1 MANRFLLLV
10 WMLFVPLAACSAPST
25 PATLLYF
32 VDKDQGG
39 EPYRTRMIITAG
51 FVRMDGGATDA
62 EDFLLFD
69 RADGTIYS
77 VSSGD
82 RQILVIR
89 PRPVELKP
97 PVPFTHRVV
106 PDSAAYPSVGGHKVV
121 HYELLTNNQR
131 CYDLYAAAGL
141 LPDAVLALR
150 QFREALAGEQ
160 AATAAA
166 VPPMQ
171 SVCDLANNVFLPARQ
186 LAYGFPVRTVDMTG
200 KSSELVDYKTD
211 FRATADLLKLPE
223 GYHRRTIEELRGNK
237 KIPGGNDSFRPE
249 S

>member
-1 MANRFLLLV
+1 MAKRLLLLV
-10 WMLFVPLAACSAPST
+10 WALFMPLAACSASST

-32 VDKDQGG
+32 VDKEQGG

-62 EDFLLFD
+62 ADFLLFD
-69 RADGTIYS
+69 RANGTIYS

-89 PRPVELKP
+89 PRVVELKP
-97 PVPFTHRVV
+97 PVPFEHKVV
-106 PDSAAYPSVGGHKVV
+106 QDNSAFPSVGGHKVI

-131 CYDLYAAAGL
+131 CYDLYAADGL

-150 QFREALAGEQ
+150 RFREALAGEQ

-166 VPPMQ
+166 VPQQMQ
-171 SVCDLANNVFLPARQ
+171 SACDLANNIFLPARQ
-186 LAYGFPVRTVDMTG
+186 LAYGFPVRTVDMAG

-223 GYHRRTIEELRGNK
+223 GYRRRSIEELRGK
-237 KIPGGNDSFRPE
+237 
-249 S
+249 

>member
-1 MANRFLLLV
+1 MVKRFLLLASV
-10 WMLFVPLAACSAPST
+10 LLTPLVACSASST

-51 FVRMDGGATDA
+51 FVRMDGGATNA

-69 RADGTIYS
+69 RANGTIYS

-82 RQILVIR
+82 KQILVIR
-89 PRPVELKP
+89 PRLAELKP
-97 PVPFTHRVV
+97 PVPFTHQVV
-106 PDSAAYPSVGGHKVV
+106 PDNATYPSVGGHKVV

-131 CYDLYAAAGL
+131 CYDLYAAQDL

-150 QFREALAGEQ
+150 QFRETLAGQQ
-160 AATAAA
+160 AATVAA
-166 VPPMQ
+166 VPQQMQ
-171 SVCDLANNVFLPARQ
+171 SACDLANNIFLPARQ

-223 GYHRRTIEELRGNK
+223 GYRRRSIEDLRGK
-237 KIPGGNDSFRPE
+237 
-249 S
+249 

>member
-1 MANRFLLLV
+1 MAKRFLLLAWV
-10 WMLFVPLAACSAPST
+10 LFAPLAACSASST

-32 VDKDQGG
+32 VDKEQGS

-69 RADGTIYS
+69 RANGTIYS

-82 RQILVIR
+82 KQILVIR
-89 PRPVELKP
+89 PRVVELKP
-97 PVPFTHRVV
+97 PAPFEHKVV
-106 PDSAAYPSVGGHKVV
+106 QDNSSFPSIGGYKVV

-131 CYDLYAAAGL
+131 CYDLYAAQDL

-150 QFREALAGEQ
+150 QFRETLAGQQ

-166 VPPMQ
+166 VPQPMQ
-171 SVCDLANNVFLPARQ
+171 SACDLANNIFLPARQ
-186 LAYGFPVRTVDMTG
+186 LAYGFPVRTVDMAG

-223 GYHRRTIEELRGNK
+223 GYRRRSIEELRGK
-237 KIPGGNDSFRPE
+237 
-249 S
+249 

>member
-1 MANRFLLLV
+1 MTKRLLLLV
-10 WMLFVPLAACSAPST
+10 WVLFTPLVACSNPST

-32 VDKDQGG
+32 VDKERGG
-39 EPYRTRMIITAG
+39 EPYRTRMIVTAG

-69 RADGTIYS
+69 RASGTIYS

-82 RQILVIR
+82 KQILVIR
-89 PRPVELKP
+89 PRVVELKP
-97 PVPFTHRVV
+97 PAPFTHRVV
-106 PDSAAYPSVGGHKVV
+106 PDNATYPSVGGHKVV

-131 CYDLYAAAGL
+131 CYDLYAADGL

-166 VPPMQ
+166 VPQPMQ
-171 SVCDLANNVFLPARQ
+171 SACDLANNVFLPARQ
-186 LAYGFPVRTVDMTG
+186 LAYGFPVRTVDMAG

-211 FRATADLLKLPE
+211 FRATADLLRLPE
-223 GYHRRTIEELRGNK
+223 GYRRRSIEDLRGK
-237 KIPGGNDSFRPE
+237 
-249 S
+249 

>member
-1 MANRFLLLV
+1 MAKRFLLLAWV
-10 WMLFVPLAACSAPST
+10 LFAPLVACSVSST

-32 VDKDQGG
+32 VDKEQGG

-62 EDFLLFD
+62 ENFLLFD
-69 RADGTIYS
+69 RANGTIYS

-82 RQILVIR
+82 KQILVIR
-89 PRPVELKP
+89 PRVVELKP
-97 PVPFTHRVV
+97 PVPFTHRIVT
-106 PDSAAYPSVGGHKVV
+106 DSAAYPSVGGHKVV

-131 CYDLYAAAGL
+131 CYDLYAAQDL

-150 QFREALAGEQ
+150 QFRETLAGQQ
-160 AATAAA
+160 AATAAT
-166 VPPMQ
+166 VPQQMQ
-171 SVCDLANNVFLPARQ
+171 SACDLANNVFLPARQ
-186 LAYGFPVRTVDMTG
+186 LAYGFPVRVVDMAG

-223 GYHRRTIEELRGNK
+223 GYHRRSIEELRGK
-237 KIPGGNDSFRPE
+237 
-249 S
+249 